1 MRRDRQAKIVA
12 TLGPASSSAEVIRNL
27 FLAGA
32 DVFRFNF
39 SHGSHEE
46 HSGRYRIVRQ
56 IEHEIGRPIAVM
68 ADLQGPKLRLGDL
81 IDGSARL
88 RPGTEVE
95 LELGTTG
102 TAATRLPIP
111 HPEIFGALS
120 PGVALLIDDGKLRLT
135 ITTASKSIATALV
148 VVGGR
153 VLSRKGISVV
163 GATLP
168 VSALTEKDQA
178 DLAFALDMGADW
190 IALSFVQRPEDI
202 AQARALAGRP
212 ISIITKLEKPVAI
225 EHLNAIVAQSDA
237 VMIARGDLGVELPP
251 HKVPVIQRQI
261 LRTCRRLGKPVIV
274 ATQMLESMVASPVPT
289 RAEASDVATAI
300 YDGADGVMLSAESA
314 AGQYPIEA
322 VQMMDQIVGEVERD
336 PHYRSLLQETHSET
350 DSTISDVICGAL
362 RKASSI
368 LSLAAVV
375 TYTATGKTALR
386 AARERPVSPILAL
399 TPNLALARQLALV
412 WGVYAVNSWKIGA
425 PPDLVEMAFAV
436 AEREGFL
443 TRISTIAIAGGM
455 PFGVAG
461 GTNLLRIAHR

>member
-12 TLGPASSSAEVIRNL
+12 TLGPASSNADVIRQL

-39 SHGSHEE
+39 SHGSHDE
-46 HSGRYRIVRQ
+46 HGRRCEIVRQ
-56 IEHEIGRPIAVM
+56 IERETGRPIAVM
-68 ADLQGPKLRLGDL
+68 ADLQGPKIRLGDMA
-81 IDGSARL
+81 DGATTL
-88 RPGTEVE
+88 RQGAEIE
-95 LELGTTG
+95 LELAAISTG
-102 TAATRLPIP
+102 EGRLPIP
-111 HPEIFGALS
+111 HREVFSALS
-120 PGVALLIDDGKLRLT
+120 PGVSLLVDDGKLRLEVVAARE
-135 ITTASKSIATALV
+135 TTATA
-148 VVGGR
+148 R
-153 VLSRKGISVV
+153 VLIGGQALPRKGLSVI

-190 IALSFVQRPEDI
+190 IALSFVQRADDI
-202 AQARALAGRP
+202 ASARALTKRP

-225 EHLNAIVAQSDA
+225 EHLDAIVAQSDA
-237 VMIARGDLGVELPP
+237 IMIARGDLGVELPP

-261 LRTCRRLGKPVIV
+261 LRTCRKLGKPVVV
-274 ATQMLESMVASPVPT
+274 ATQMLESMIASPIPT

-300 YDGADGVMLSAESA
+300 YDGADAVMLSAESA
-314 AGQYPIEA
+314 AGNFPVEA
-322 VQMMDQIVGEVERD
+322 VRMMDQIICEVERD
-336 PHYRSLLQETHSET
+336 PHYRSVIDAAHPEAE
-350 DSTISDVICGAL
+350 STISDVICDAL

-386 AARERPVSPILAL
+386 AARERPTSPILAL
-399 TPNLALARQLALV
+399 TPNLGLARQLALV

-425 PPDLVEMAFAV
+425 PPDLVDMAFAV
-436 AEREGFL
+436 AEREGL
-443 TRISTIAIAGGM
+443 LASASTIAIAGGM
-455 PFGVAG
+455 PFGIAG